1 MNALLGININA
12 ADKASRIDEINK
24 AHKEWEDVREE
35 ARVTGNEQLYCEA
48 TAMVIKLEEEANQLN
63 PIPRLKQMR
72 RDWLHELR
80 RAKAKNSDNAIND
93 ACESLAIIDGKLK
106 ENGVDPETVTI

>member
-1 MNALLGININA
+1 MNALVGFDALA
-12 ADKASRIDEINK
+12 QIDTLQVQREDWLEIQ
-24 AHKEWEDVREE
+24 EQ
-35 ARVTGNEQLYCEA
+35 ARVTGDEQLYCEA
-48 TAMVIKLEEEANQLN
+48 TSMLIKIDEEECKLN
-63 PIPRLKQMR
+63 PVPHLKKLR
-72 RDWLHELR
+72 IDWLHELR